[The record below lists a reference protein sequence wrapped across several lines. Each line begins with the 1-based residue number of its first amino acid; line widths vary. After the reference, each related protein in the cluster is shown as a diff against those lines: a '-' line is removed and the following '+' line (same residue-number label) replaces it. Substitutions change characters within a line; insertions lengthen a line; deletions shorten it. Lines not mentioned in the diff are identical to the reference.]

1 VTGPSHPPV
10 SPAAIAEWRRRREA
24 STEPLPP
31 SAIGQPGNGFHPADG
46 QPGNGFHPRDGQPG
60 NGLHPPDGQPG
71 NGLHPPDGQP
81 GNGLPPPDGQ
91 HGNGQL
97 RHVNGQP
104 PHGFRRH
111 KWRPPSG
118 LDHGEQSGNGQLRHA
133 NEQPSS
139 GLRVPAYVSGSP
151 PPETAADRFAEAQ
164 RAGLAAMM
172 SLAAASAPPQLPPI
186 VRPRTPGPEPSAAPP
201 DPASAVPAQ
210 RAPDAAELAVLDRPA
225 DPVPPVT
232 VVPGRAPE
240 TGSQEGQ
247 RQAARS
253 RLDFVNLP
261 VLSLIAI
268 LTVQSALSLRL
279 VWSNSAFTDEALY
292 LWAGH
297 LEWAHWLHGT
307 PIPPFPTY
315 FSGAPVIYPPIGA
328 IADSLGGLA
337 GARILS
343 LCFMLVATALLW
355 ATTSRLFGKRAGFF
369 AAGLWAFLGPTLKLG
384 GFATFDAMS
393 LFLMALSAW
402 CAVRAAETRDFTRW
416 IVASAAALVMA
427 NATTYSSAIFDPVVV
442 ALALLAGREQS
453 AKLPKM
459 RAASLAAY
467 VISVL
472 IFLSYAGRGFYWT
485 GVSQTVLNRLNG
497 ANPAA
502 EVLGDGWR
510 WTGSVAIVA
519 LVGVLVAVR
528 SERNR
533 RQRAL
538 LAVLAAAL
546 LLVPLEQARLHTI
559 TSLDKHSDFGAWF
572 AAIAAG
578 YAAVAL
584 TRLRV
589 PALVRAGATAA
600 AVVALAIPL
609 TIGFA
614 QAWQMFGWPDSRP
627 FVKVFRPLAEHSN
640 GPMLVESLS
649 PARYYLGTGVPWQRW
664 SSTWAIT
671 LPDGQTAGRP
681 SVVSSPG
688 VPNLYTQ
695 MINKGFF
702 VLVALN
708 STATPGLDREITQA
722 MVNSDRY
729 RLVKTVGYNTGSYFG
744 QYVIWERIKAPGTS

>member
-1 VTGPSHPPV
+1 VPGSH
-10 SPAAIAEWRRRREA
+10 
-24 STEPLPP
+24 
-31 SAIGQPGNGFHPADG
+31 
-46 QPGNGFHPRDGQPG
+46 
-60 NGLHPPDGQPG
+60 
-71 NGLHPPDGQP
+71 
-81 GNGLPPPDGQ
+81 
-91 HGNGQL
+91 
-97 RHVNGQP
+97 
-104 PHGFRRH
+104 
-111 KWRPPSG
+111 
-118 LDHGEQSGNGQLRHA
+118 
-133 NEQPSS
+133 
-139 GLRVPAYVSGSP
+139 
-151 PPETAADRFAEAQ
+151 PPETAADGFAEAQ
-164 RAGLAAMM
+164 QAGLAAMM
-172 SLAAASAPPQLPPI
+172 NLATASAPPPLA
-186 VRPRTPGPEPSAAPP
+186 RPRTPEPEPSAATP

-210 RAPDAAELAVLDRPA
+210 REPAAAELAVLDRPA
-225 DPVPPVT
+225 DPEPPVT
-232 VVPGRAPE
+232 AAPGHADAGR
-240 TGSQEGQ
+240 QEDQ
-247 RQAARS
+247 RQAAARR
-253 RLDFVNLP
+253 RLDLVNLP
-261 VLSLIAI
+261 VLSLLAI
-268 LTVQSALSLRL
+268 LTVQAALSLRL

-315 FSGAPVIYPPIGA
+315 FSGAPVIYPALGA

-343 LCFMLVATALLW
+343 LCFMLGATALLW
-355 ATTSRLFGKRAGFF
+355 ATTSRLFGKRAGFL

-393 LFLMALSAW
+393 VFLMALAAW
-402 CAVRAAETRDFTRW
+402 CAVRAAEERDFTRW

-427 NATTYSSAIFDPVVV
+427 NVTTYSSAIFDPVVV
-442 ALALLAGREQS
+442 AIALLAGKEQS

-485 GVSQTVLNRLNG
+485 GVSQTVLSRLNG
-497 ANPAA
+497 TNPAA
-502 EVLGDGWR
+502 EVLGDAWR
-510 WTGSVAIVA
+510 WTGSVAVVA
-519 LVGVLVAVR
+519 LVGLLVAVR

-538 LAVLAAAL
+538 VAVLAAAL

-584 TRLRV
+584 TRIRV
-589 PALVRAGATAA
+589 PALVRTGATAA
-600 AVVALAIPL
+600 AAVALAVPL

-614 QAWQMFGWPDSRP
+614 QAWQMFGWSDSGP
-627 FVKVFRPLAEHSN
+627 FVKAFRPLAERSN
-640 GPMLVESLS
+640 GPLLVESLS
-649 PARYYLGTGVPWQRW
+649 PVRYYLGTGVPWQRW

-681 SVVSSPG
+681 SVVTSPG
-688 VPNLYTQ
+688 VPNLYTR
-695 MINKGFF
+695 MIDKGYF

-708 STATPGLDREITQA
+708 STTTPGLDREITEA
-722 MVNSDRY
+722 MVNSHRY
-729 RLVKTVGYNTGSYFG
+729 RLVTTAEYNTGSYFG
-744 QYVIWERIKAPGTS
+744 QYVIWERTKDPGTS